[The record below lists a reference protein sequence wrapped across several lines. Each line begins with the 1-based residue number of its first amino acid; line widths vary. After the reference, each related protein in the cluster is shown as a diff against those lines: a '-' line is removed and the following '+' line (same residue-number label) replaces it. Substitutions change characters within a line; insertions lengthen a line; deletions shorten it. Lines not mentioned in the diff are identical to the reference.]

1 MKIGMLQS
9 ILIPTVLYGS
19 KSWMLNVKERKMVEA
34 LDKSYLRK
42 VFGVGRMHRIAY
54 WIYNKEIWE

>member
-42 VFGVGRMHRIAY
+42 VFGVGRM
-54 WIYNKEIWE
+54 KMVCVC